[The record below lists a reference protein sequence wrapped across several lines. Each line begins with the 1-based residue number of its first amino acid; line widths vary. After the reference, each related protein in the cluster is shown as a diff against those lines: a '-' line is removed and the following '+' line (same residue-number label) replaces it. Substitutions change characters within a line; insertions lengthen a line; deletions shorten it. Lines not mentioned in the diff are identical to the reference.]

1 MLKIIVKRLVL
12 IEMVFIVLM
21 PIVVQAD
28 PLIII
33 TFLHP
38 FSILPYLLSHPQQGE
53 IIESSGGPRHLSTIS
68 LKNFHLF
75 KIAKLIINFCLKFF
89 FN

>member
-12 IEMVFIVLM
+12 IKMVFIVLM

-28 PLIII
+28 PLIGI

-38 FSILPYLLSHPQQGE
+38 SAVLPYLLSHPQQGE
-53 IIESSGGPRHLSTIS
+53 IIESSGGSRHLSTIP